1 MRADRLLSIV
11 LLLQTRG
18 KLTAKALAAELE
30 VSRRTILRDI
40 DALSFAGVPIYA
52 EGGHGG
58 GFTLDANY
66 RLSLTGLK
74 ESEASALFLADNTAL
89 LKDIG
94 LGEAAQNTLLK
105 LFAALP
111 TVHQPSVD
119 DMRQRVLIDPLWWW
133 HADQPMPFWDDLQ
146 RAVYE
151 DRCIEVSYEHYNGTR
166 VERLLEPYSL
176 VAKASLWYLIG
187 RRDGELRT
195 YRISRFHAVRLLD
208 RHFQRFDGF
217 DLPTYWREHVQDFL
231 TNLTEIS
238 FTIRLDSRK
247 IHANRWLIPGR
258 SEILQPEDENGW
270 VTVRFFVE
278 SLEIACMFIFGLGR
292 DIIVLDPPELRKLVT
307 EVARTILK
315 NHGD

>member
-1 MRADRLLSIV
+1 
-11 LLLQTRG
+11 
-18 KLTAKALAAELE
+18 
-30 VSRRTILRDI
+30 
-40 DALSFAGVPIYA
+40 A

-94 LGEAAQNTLLK
+94 LGEAAENTLLK

-119 DMRQRVLIDPLWWW
+119 GMRQRILIDPLWWW
-133 HADQPMPFWDDLQ
+133 HADQPMPFWEDLQ
-146 RAVYE
+146 QAVYE
-151 DRCIEVSYEHYNGTR
+151 DRCIQVSYEHYNGTR

-195 YRISRFHAVRLLD
+195 YRISRFHDVRVLD
-208 RHFQRFDGF
+208 RHFQRYDGF

-247 IHANRWLIPGR
+247 IHANRWSMPGR
-258 SEILQPEDENGW
+258 SEILEPE
-270 VTVRFFVE
+270 
-278 SLEIACMFIFGLGR
+278 
-292 DIIVLDPPELRKLVT
+292 
-307 EVARTILK
+307 
-315 NHGD
+315 